1 MPAMCSRRLEVR
13 FSSCSPVLSK
23 TSTCVWCRT
32 IARISLVLQV
42 VLTDS
47 AGEREQEPRKLSLQS
62 IRVLLVDDSADIRQA
77 LCSLLSAHIDF
88 EIVCESVNGLAAISK
103 AAELQPD
110 VILLDINLPDMNG
123 LEVAKRMKAVSPS
136 AEILLLS
143 EHDLF
148 PMVQEGLRAGA
159 RGYLLKSD
167 APRELATAIRQVHKK
182 EQYVGLRFPQ

>member
-1 MPAMCSRRLEVR
+1 M
-13 FSSCSPVLSK
+13 
-23 TSTCVWCRT
+23 
-32 IARISLVLQV
+32 
-42 VLTDS
+42 
-47 AGEREQEPRKLSLQS
+47 SLQS
-62 IRVLLVDDSADIRQA
+62 IRVLLVDDGADIRQA

-88 EIVCESVNGLAAISK
+88 EIVCESVNGSAAISK

-123 LEVAKRMKAVSPS
+123 LEVAKRMKTVSPS

-167 APRELATAIRQVHKK
+167 APHELATAIRQVHKK

>member
-1 MPAMCSRRLEVR
+1 MVPNNPPKDRLCYR
-13 FSSCSPVLSK
+13 LSGP
-23 TSTCVWCRT
+23 
-32 IARISLVLQV
+32 ILL
-42 VLTDS
+42 
-47 AGEREQEPRKLSLQS
+47 EREQEPRKLSLQS

-88 EIVCESVNGLAAISK
+88 EIVCESVNGSAAISK

-123 LEVAKRMKAVSPS
+123 LEVAKRMKTVSPS

-167 APRELATAIRQVHKK
+167 APHELATAIRQVHKK
-182 EQYVGLRFPQ
+182 EQYVGLRFLQ